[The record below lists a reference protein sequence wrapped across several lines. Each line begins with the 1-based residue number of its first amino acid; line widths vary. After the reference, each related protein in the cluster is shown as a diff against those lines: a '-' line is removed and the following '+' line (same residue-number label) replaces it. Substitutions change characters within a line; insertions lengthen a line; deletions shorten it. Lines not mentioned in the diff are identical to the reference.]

1 VIAAV
6 AGDEARAR
14 AGAGKLVKAERDLE
28 RAVHRL
34 GARVAEQ
41 DVAEI
46 ARRHLGEARGELK
59 ARRVP
64 RLKGGHVVEPSGL
77 AADRL
82 DDGSAAMAGIAA
94 PQAGHGVEQS
104 AAVGG
109 VIMHALG
116 AIDQPG
122 APPKDAIGGE
132 GKPIG

>member
-1 VIAAV
+1 MVS
-6 AGDEARAR
+6 
-14 AGAGKLVKAERDLE
+14 ERDLE

-46 ARRHLGEARGELK
+46 ARRHLGEACGELK
-59 ARRVP
+59 GGRVADLEG
-64 RLKGGHVVEPSGL
+64 RSIIEPSGL

-82 DDGSAAMAGIAA
+82 DDRFAAMAGVAA
-94 PQAGHGVEQS
+94 PEPGHGVEQL

-116 AIDQPG
+116 AIDQPRTPLEG
-122 APPKDAIGGE
+122 AIGGE